1 MILFFR
7 NDDWCTVVGNNGGQ
21 IWKASHF
28 DLDNVFLVLVWKPY
42 ISLSFIP
49 LDPCSKVFCRIVY
62 RRRSPGK
69 NQYKPI
75 IMMLSNI
82 DNLMKLGVQW

>member
-21 IWKASHF
+21 IWEASHF

-62 RRRSPGK
+62 RRRSPG
-69 NQYKPI
+69 NILYKTI
-75 IMMLSNI
+75 ISIKRIHRNI
-82 DNLMKLGVQW
+82 DNLI